1 MKSAQVKTTLGEL
14 KKMLEEYLISTV
26 SKMEYG
32 CKHVIEERKWL
43 IFTKETQVPYKD
55 HWQYWHE
62 CVQYY
67 YPFMELRGIPE
78 ACEMLPLDTEV
89 VVSSRVIGEM
99 FIEKE
104 GK

>member
-1 MKSAQVKTTLGEL
+1 MKSAQIKTTLGEV
-14 KKMLEEYLISTV
+14 KKMLEEYLIATV
-26 SKMEYG
+26 SK
-32 CKHVIEERKWL
+32 
-43 IFTKETQVPYKD
+43 KETQVPYKD

-62 CVQYY
+62 YAQYY
-67 YPFMELRGIPE
+67 YPFTELRGIPE
-78 ACEMLPLDTEV
+78 VCEMLPTDTEM